1 MNPETDYTK
10 RELELLFKRLEE
22 KIDGLRDDIKS
33 SNQYFLDRLVEVE
46 EMVKSH
52 DRLLNK
58 WQTILSIAM
67 AVWGVIMTAVWF
79 VLNKFL

>member
-1 MNPETDYTK
+1 MTPENDYTK

-22 KIDGLRDDIKS
+22 KMDGIRDDIKL
-33 SNQYFLDRLVEVE
+33 SNTHFEKRLVGVE
-46 EMVKSH
+46 RMVEDH

-67 AVWGVIMTAVWF
+67 AVWGVIMTGIWF

>member
-1 MNPETDYTK
+1 MTPDADYTK
-10 RELELLFKRLEE
+10 RELELLFRRLEE
-22 KIDGLRDDIKS
+22 KIDGIREDIKL
-33 SNQYFLDRLVEVE
+33 SNTHFENRLVDVE
-46 EMVKSH
+46 RMVEDH

-79 VLNKFL
+79 LLNKYL